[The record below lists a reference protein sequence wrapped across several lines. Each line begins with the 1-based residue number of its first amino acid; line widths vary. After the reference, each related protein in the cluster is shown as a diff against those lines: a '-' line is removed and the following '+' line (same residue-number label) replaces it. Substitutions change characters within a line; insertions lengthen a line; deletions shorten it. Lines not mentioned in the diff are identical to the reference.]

1 MDSPAALINV
11 VIKGFESLVHASF
24 SGSWMTWET
33 LVTVLILVYFTIL
46 LHYVSVNSPM
56 FMKKYAR
63 RHRLTGL
70 LMLCWLV
77 LGFGLIFNGT
87 YEKSDGIWSGYDVI
101 LGLLGTATA
110 YTAAIDFKAA
120 HSGSHIKN
128 TASGV
133 LDEDATVTY
142 SEMIEHV
149 YYQLLNLVQVV
160 FLHIVSSGH
169 FAESEECSSSGDD
182 FSTFT
187 EFVMSDNV
195 FGTRKGV
202 LRVLCGLLA
211 TVPWLFRGRFP
222 VNKFQDNYNK
232 GQDPWTFNS
241 LMYRSKKYQYIFYKH
256 WMLHGLNASMSLPF
270 LASGFYVST
279 QSGFPYVSLEGD
291 GSAGDKGEV
300 HLVNTNV
307 FRMYWLC
314 LNVSYVMEFFMQTLV
329 KRKYMSQSMMMVL
342 QRLLMGASTLT
353 ALGVVSHVHPVP
365 ASLSLMLMFARRKQ
379 EVSNFV
385 LVLLGSS
392 VAHFLGTY
400 QPASPAFL
408 LLKYGTGALLLAVAT
423 VHLWKWSSS
432 SSEPTKGQGQRRE
445 RESDGDDDL
454 REATPE
460 EILRMQREKKTFVI
474 KKC

>member
-1 MDSPAALINV
+1 
-11 VIKGFESLVHASF
+11 
-24 SGSWMTWET
+24 
-33 LVTVLILVYFTIL
+33 
-46 LHYVSVNSPM
+46 
-56 FMKKYAR
+56 
-63 RHRLTGL
+63 
-70 LMLCWLV
+70 
-77 LGFGLIFNGT
+77 
-87 YEKSDGIWSGYDVI
+87 
-101 LGLLGTATA
+101 
-110 YTAAIDFKAA
+110 
-120 HSGSHIKN
+120 
-128 TASGV
+128 
-133 LDEDATVTY
+133 
-142 SEMIEHV
+142 
-149 YYQLLNLVQVV
+149 
-160 FLHIVSSGH
+160 
-169 FAESEECSSSGDD
+169 
-182 FSTFT
+182 
-187 EFVMSDNV
+187 
-195 FGTRKGV
+195 
-202 LRVLCGLLA
+202 
-211 TVPWLFRGRFP
+211 
-222 VNKFQDNYNK
+222 
-232 GQDPWTFNS
+232 
-241 LMYRSKKYQYIFYKH
+241 MYRSKKYQYIFYKH

-300 HLVNTNV
+300 HLVNTDV

-329 KRKYMSQSMMMVL
+329 KRKFMSQSMMMVL

-432 SSEPTKGQGQRRE
+432 SSEPTKGQSQRRE
-445 RESDGDDDL
+445 RESDDDDGL

-474 KKC
+474 KKG